1 MMAFFEAMM
10 QGALEWHQP
19 LYFWGLL
26 LPLALYLLQKTMQHT
41 QRNRY
46 ADAHLWPWL
55 QVEKSGALALT
66 GKTLRQQSL
75 INLISARNLL
85 VLSWIA
91 LIIALAGPKSLD
103 QVNAEQ
109 SRNGVDVLIDIDV
122 SQSMTAEDVQPNRLQ
137 FAKSLSESLVNQL
150 GVQDRVALNVFA
162 GQAHAV
168 LPLTHDHQLFKQA
181 LKTVQYG
188 LLPLKGSWLELAL
201 IHDLHLLNQSAQ
213 QAKVLVVF
221 TDGAPPFWKA
231 VDLPEAIQK
240 LPEAELKARANTDVK
255 VIYIGVG
262 LKKPSTIPDADHKS
276 GQLHSNGILVQS
288 RLEAAQMQKLAK
300 QTGGVYLS
308 ADGSAEF
315 MQRLTELVNQAAQQQ
330 NIKTEKAIWHEYALP
345 FVWISFVLFLFAT
358 YGRSIVLLLFSSMT
372 HLLTTHSANGRH
384 KSFIIAAILAL
395 LLIQVVVPNPA
406 IASSVTNANQTAKAG
421 QDAYAAFNAKEFEKA
436 ESLYDGLG
444 SYDGYFGAGSAAYRL
459 GDLEGAVLYFRQA
472 AWQATSESERAQ
484 ALYNLGN
491 SYYQANLLEL
501 AIESY
506 EQALIYQSPYANA
519 EHNLALAKQRKKLEE
534 QGQQARQ
541 GDGSGEGEG
550 EGDGQGKGDNEGA
563 FYGGQKPSGEPEE
576 GFGGDGDSDQ
586 GNRHGEQV
594 NLPKTEQVTNY
605 RLNPS
610 IAKLRLQTQNNQDR
624 SNSISPVLQK
634 QRQQQRAEKFAHEL
648 LKIED
653 DQALLLKRLFEREAG
668 FEALQE
674 KAHPI
679 PGVQPW

>member
-1 MMAFFEAMM
+1 MMAFFEAIM
-10 QGALEWHQP
+10 QGSLEWHEP

-26 LPLALYLLQKTMQHT
+26 LPLALHLLQKTLQHT

-55 QVEKSGALALT
+55 QVEQAGALGLK
-66 GKTLRQQSL
+66 GKTLWQQRLSSL
-75 INLISARNLL
+75 TRARNIL

-150 GVQDRVALNVFA
+150 GVQDRVGLNVFA

-168 LPLTHDHQLFKQA
+168 LPLTHDYQLFKQA
-181 LKTVQYG
+181 LRTVQYG

-213 QAKVLVVF
+213 QAKVLVVL

-231 VDLPEAIQK
+231 VDLPAAIQK
-240 LPEAELKARANTDVK
+240 LPEAELKAHANTGVK

-276 GQLHSNGILVQS
+276 GQLHANGILVQS

-300 QTGGVYLS
+300 QTGGVYLP
-308 ADGSAEF
+308 ADGSAGF
-315 MQRLTELVNQAAQQQ
+315 MQRLVALVNQAAQQQ

-345 FVWISFVLFLFAT
+345 FVWISLVLFLLAT
-358 YGRSIVLLLFSSMT
+358 YGRSIVFLLFSSMT
-372 HLLTTHSANGRH
+372 NFLTTNRANGRH
-384 KSFIIAAILAL
+384 KSFIIATCLAL
-395 LLIQVVVPNPA
+395 LMIQVVEPNPA
-406 IASSVTNANQTAKAG
+406 MAASISSSQQGAQHAI
-421 QDAYAAFNAKEFEKA
+421 DAYKAFNAQQFEEA
-436 ESLYDGLG
+436 ETLYDGLH
-444 SYDGYFGAGSAAYRL
+444 SYDGFFGAGSAAYRL

-534 QGQQARQ
+534 QGQQALQ
-541 GDGSGEGEG
+541 GEGSGDGEG

-586 GNRHGEQV
+586 GSRHGEQI
-594 NLPKTEQVTNY
+594 NLPQTEQLTNY

-610 IAKLRLQTQNNQDR
+610 IAKLRLQTQNNQD
-624 SNSISPVLQK
+624 STNAISPVLQK

-668 FEALQE
+668 FEAQQE
-674 KAHPI
+674 KAHAI